1 MKDKYIDAIAFFDQS
16 TAEKDKDQVYIAVKE
31 FQMFRSIYHDRMQKY
46 LEFDPDEIED
56 EVYQRLSENTKKALS
71 NQDVLKELAII
82 NVRRAS
88 RILEC
93 DEMNR
98 LNFQMFQYALNI
110 FQKEKK
116 KERKAQEEEEKRKEA
131 LANPQKKGGIS
142 MKKLIF
148 INLMYFLIVGLGIM
162 YATGRF
168 NVLGVFGSLFT

>member
-1 MKDKYIDAIAFFDQS
+1 MRRRRQKQLEEEKNVEVNVEPEDKEEENLKYPDECRVMDIMKDKYIDAIAFFDQS

-98 LNFQMFQYALNI
+98 LNFQMF
-110 FQKEKK
+110 
-116 KERKAQEEEEKRKEA
+116 
-131 LANPQKKGGIS
+131 
-142 MKKLIF
+142 
-148 INLMYFLIVGLGIM
+148 
-162 YATGRF
+162 
-168 NVLGVFGSLFT
+168 